1 MAFTKADLA
10 ISTMWNFRRANSGEE
25 LLDQLLDL
33 GFGKVELNYQVRPEW
48 LPGVEKYVREGRVA
62 VSSVHNVFPKV
73 LDEHFGTDSMLLGY
87 EDETLR
93 RRAVELSKGSIDW
106 AVKLG
111 AGAVVFHPTEVPLD
125 PQRFDVP
132 LKKLIAAHQTHT
144 EAYRRLR
151 AEMVAARQAAPYL
164 SQMMRSIEELANFVV
179 QHELPVKLGMENR
192 AMCQQ
197 VPIFDEFELIVDR
210 FAGGPVGVWLD
221 TGHAI
226 MMMEMGLQALPLSDK
241 VARNIV
247 GMHIHDA
254 ADALDH
260 YAPCTL
266 PGDVLEPFR
275 AYIER
280 SPIKVLE
287 LSGRLFAEEI
297 RVGTQRF
304 IERYGLSKKAASS
317 CE

>member
-1 MAFTKADLA
+1 MSFTKADLA
-10 ISTMWNFRRANSGEE
+10 MSTMWNFRKAHSGEE
-25 LLDQLLDL
+25 LLDQLIEL
-33 GFGKVELNYQVRPEW
+33 GFHKVELNYQVREEW
-48 LPGVEKYVREGRVA
+48 LPGIERYVREGLIA
-62 VSSVHNVFPKV
+62 VSSVHNVFPKTF
-73 LDEHFGTDSMLLGY
+73 DERFGTDSVLLGY

-93 RRAVELSKGSIDW
+93 RQAVELSKASIDW
-106 AVKLG
+106 AVRLG

-132 LKKLIAAHQTHT
+132 LKRLIAAHQTET
-144 EAYRRLR
+144 EEYQRLH
-151 AEMVAARQAAPYL
+151 AEMLKARQAAPYL
-164 SQMMRSIEELANFVV
+164 NRMMRSIEALANHVV
-179 QHELPVKLGMENR
+179 QHALPVRLGMENR

-197 VPIFDEFELIVDR
+197 VPIFSEFELIVDR
-210 FAGGPVGVWLD
+210 FAGSPVGIWLD

-226 MMMEMGLQALPLSDK
+226 MMMEMGLQALPLPERVS
-241 VARNIV
+241 RNIV

-275 AYIER
+275 AYIEE

-287 LSGRLFAEEI
+287 LSGRLSAEE
-297 RVGTQRF
+297 VLLGTERF
-304 IERYGLSKKAASS
+304 IERYG
-317 CE
+317 C